1 MKILIGTSRSGTTF
15 YYHWFLNQY
24 AYDMLPIHSKRD
36 ETFNAGHGQIR
47 YGESFNPG
55 HSWRLELG
63 MDRLTP
69 EVIKS
74 ETHRRLGLL
83 KPNSIVGVVIDEQV
97 DYLFWEYVKDKP
109 VTLIERQDQFAQ
121 ILSWGRAM
129 QTNNW
134 VDWADWGKQKVENLN
149 FLYTRQWFD
158 DITSQLE
165 AYNSRKNNWFTYIEE
180 ILYYEDIKNYN
191 SNGQLP
197 IKQQTA
203 NVTNISELKFWYEEW
218 KNKSDIYHE
227 VG

>member
-1 MKILIGTSRSGTTF
+1 MRRWVVKILVGTSRSGTTF
-15 YYHWFLNQY
+15 YYYWFLNQY
-24 AYDMLPIHSKRD
+24 AYDALPIHSKCD
-36 ETFNAGHGQIR
+36 GTFNPGHGQIR

-55 HSWRLELG
+55 HSWKLELG

-83 KPNSIVGVVIDEQV
+83 TPNSIAAVVIDYQV
-97 DYLFWEYVKDKP
+97 DHLFWEYVKDKP

-121 ILSWGRAM
+121 ILSWGRAR

-158 DITSQLE
+158 EITCQLE
-165 AYNSRKNNWFTYIEE
+165 EYDWRKNNWFTDIEE
-180 ILYYEDIKNYN
+180 IVYYEDIKNYN
-191 SNGQLP
+191 SNGLLP

-218 KNKSDIYHE
+218 KNNLK
-227 VG
+227 